1 MVNCD
6 VPSVTFPMLADVYYP
21 VVAQGAYGDIQ
32 KSWTLDRIIAGS
44 FTPAGS
50 DTKEELVINVDI
62 SQDSLL
68 VGRVRNDLR
77 YADSDGEDYGI
88 TNILITNIRDKNG
101 LVIYKETD
109 GDRRGQP
116 TLFEV
121 ATQQPFMNPFGRIEH
136 YRIILRRS
144 ENQSEEV

>member
-6 VPSVTFPMLADVYYP
+6 VPSVTFPMLADIYYP
-21 VVAQGAYGDIQ
+21 VVSQDAYGQ
-32 KSWTLDRIIAGS
+32 VTKVWTLDKTVAGS

-50 DTKEELVINVDI
+50 DIKEELVINVDI

-68 VGRVRNDLR
+68 IGRVRKDLR
-77 YADSDGEDYGI
+77 YADADNEDYGL
-88 TNILITNIRDKNG
+88 TNIMITNIRDRDG
-101 LVIYKETD
+101 LVLYKETD
-109 GDRRGQP
+109 GGRRGQP

-121 ATQQPFMNPFGRIEH
+121 ATQQPFVNPFGKIEH